1 LNQVNFTGVLLRVPR
16 GVAPILLAALAALL
30 GPGPA
35 RAERVYV
42 EVDAP
47 HSGDLVREPMALV
60 EVRGWVGTGL
70 RGLHDVMLVVD
81 LSASAFRASGVDVDG
96 DGQVGR
102 TLDDPPAMHPVL
114 WTTDFGDTIVS
125 AELEAARR
133 LIERLDADTTRMGL
147 VSFGG
152 NARLEAP
159 LGSTRAQLLAAVAAI
174 PPAPNEH
181 GTYIYGALE
190 EAIVAFGPQPASPA
204 QRRQRQ
210 ILLLSDGVPTAPAP
224 ASAAQKTSVHA
235 ARNAA
240 RAGAR
245 ISAFALGPTAAE
257 RRAQFQE
264 IVDANGGALVVLDE
278 PADIVEFVPY
288 MSWTRIAKVELR
300 NATTGAA
307 GRAVRLFPDGT
318 FDGFA
323 PLALG
328 RNELELRA
336 VSEGGAHETVQR
348 WVTFEKELPDPEKL
362 ARLRKTLELRTL
374 ETELAE
380 RARVKREQA
389 LARQKRLE
397 IKPER

>member
-1 LNQVNFTGVLLRVPR
+1 M
-16 GVAPILLAALAALL
+16 L
-30 GPGPA
+30 GAHTA
-35 RAERVYV
+35 RAERVYL

-70 RGLHDVMLVVD
+70 RGVHDVMIVVD

-96 DGQVGR
+96 DGLVGH
-102 TLDDPPAMHPVL
+102 TLPNPQADHPVL

-133 LIERLDADTTRMGL
+133 LIERLDPETTRMGL

-152 NARLEAP
+152 NAKLEAP
-159 LGSTRAQLLAAVAAI
+159 LGSSRTQLLAALDAI
-174 PPAPNEH
+174 PPVPNER

-190 EAIVAFGPQPASPA
+190 EAIVAFGPKPTSAA
-204 QRRQRQ
+204 ERRQRQ
-210 ILLLSDGVPTAPAP
+210 ILLLSDGAPTAPEP

-245 ISAFALGPTAAE
+245 ISAFALGPTAAL
-257 RRAQFQE
+257 RRAQFEE
-264 IVDANGGALVVLDE
+264 IVNANGGVLFVLDA

-288 MSWTRIAKVELR
+288 MSWTRIARIELT

-328 RNELELRA
+328 RNEIRLRA
-336 VSEGGAHETVQR
+336 VSEGGAQQVVTR
-348 WVTFEKELPDPEKL
+348 WVTFEKPLPDPEKL
-362 ARLRKTLELRTL
+362 ARLRKLLELRTL

-380 RARVKREQA
+380 RARVKRERA
-389 LARQKRLE
+389 IERQKQLE
-397 IKPER
+397 IRPER

>member
-1 LNQVNFTGVLLRVPR
+1 MPR
-16 GVAPILLAALAALL
+16 RVAPILLAALAAFLA
-30 GPGPA
+30 PA
-35 RAERVYV
+35 APRAERVYV

-47 HSGDLVREPMALV
+47 HSGALVSEPMALI

-70 RGLHDVMLVVD
+70 RGLHDVMLVID

-96 DGQVGR
+96 DGLVGR
-102 TLDDPPAMHPVL
+102 TLDDPPSAHPVL

-133 LIERLDADTTRMGL
+133 LIERLDPDTTRMGL

-159 LGSTRAQLLAAVAAI
+159 LGSSRAQLLAAVAAI
-174 PPAPNEH
+174 PPTPNEH
-181 GTYIYGALE
+181 GTYMYGALE
-190 EAIVAFGPQPASPA
+190 EAIVAFGPQPQGQA

-210 ILLLSDGVPTAPAP
+210 ILLLSDGIPTAPAP
-224 ASAAQKTSVHA
+224 ATAAQKTSIHA

-257 RRAQFQE
+257 RRVQFQE
-264 IVDANGGALVVLDE
+264 IVDANGGALIVLDQ

-288 MSWTRIAKVELR
+288 MSWTRIARVELR

-328 RNELELRA
+328 RNQLELRA
-336 VSEGGAHETVQR
+336 VSEGGAHETVTR
-348 WVTFEKELPDPEKL
+348 WVTFEKTLPDPEKL
-362 ARLRKTLELRTL
+362 ARLRKTLEVRTL

-389 LARQKRLE
+389 LARQKTLDIR
-397 IKPER
+397 PER

>member
-1 LNQVNFTGVLLRVPR
+1 VPR
-16 GVAPILLAALAALL
+16 RVAPILLAALAAFLA
-30 GPGPA
+30 PA
-35 RAERVYV
+35 APRAERVYV

-47 HSGDLVREPMALV
+47 HSGALVSEPMALI

-70 RGLHDVMLVVD
+70 RGLHDVMLVID

-96 DGQVGR
+96 DGLVGR
-102 TLDDPPAMHPVL
+102 TLDDPPSAHPVL

-133 LIERLDADTTRMGL
+133 LIERLDPDTTRMGL

-159 LGSTRAQLLAAVAAI
+159 LGSSRAQLLAAVAAI
-174 PPAPNEH
+174 PPTPNEH
-181 GTYIYGALE
+181 GTYMYGALE
-190 EAIVAFGPQPASPA
+190 EAIVAFGPQPQGQA

-210 ILLLSDGVPTAPAP
+210 ILLLSDGIPTAPAP
-224 ASAAQKTSVHA
+224 ATAAQKTSIHA

-257 RRAQFQE
+257 RRVQFQE
-264 IVDANGGALVVLDE
+264 IVDANGGALIVLDQ

-288 MSWTRIAKVELR
+288 MSWTRIARVELR

-328 RNELELRA
+328 RNQLELRA
-336 VSEGGAHETVQR
+336 VSEGGAHETVTR
-348 WVTFEKELPDPEKL
+348 WVTFEKTLPDPEKL
-362 ARLRKTLELRTL
+362 ARLRKTLEVRTL
-374 ETELAE
+374 ETELDE

-389 LARQKRLE
+389 LARQKTLDIR
-397 IKPER
+397 PER

>member
-1 LNQVNFTGVLLRVPR
+1 MLG
-16 GVAPILLAALAALL
+16 ALAGGSRAL
-30 GPGPA
+30 
-35 RAERVYV
+35 AERVYV

-70 RGLHDVMLVVD
+70 RGRHDVMLVVD

-96 DGQVGR
+96 DGLVGH
-102 TLDDPPAMHPVL
+102 TLPNPQADHPVL
-114 WTTDFGDTIVS
+114 WTTDYGDTIVS

-133 LIERLDADTTRMGL
+133 LIERLDSRTTRMGL
-147 VSFGG
+147 VTFGG
-152 NARLEAP
+152 NAKLEVP
-159 LGSTRAQLLAAVAAI
+159 LGSSRAQLLAAVDAI
-174 PPAPNEH
+174 PPLPNEN

-190 EAIVAFGPQPASPA
+190 EAIVAFGPKASA
-204 QRRQRQ
+204 AAERRQRQ
-210 ILLLSDGVPTAPAP
+210 ILLLSDGVPTAPEP

-245 ISAFALGPTAAE
+245 ISAFALGPTAAL
-257 RRAQFQE
+257 RRAQFEE
-264 IVDANGGALVVLDE
+264 IVNANGGSLVVLDA

-288 MSWTRIAKVELR
+288 MSWTRIATLELT

-307 GRAVRLFPDGT
+307 GRALRLFPDGT

-328 RNELELRA
+328 RNEIRLRA
-336 VSEGGAHETVQR
+336 VSEGGEQQTVTR
-348 WVTFEKELPDPEKL
+348 WVTFEKTPPDPEKL
-362 ARLRKTLELRTL
+362 TRLRKLLELRTL
-374 ETELAE
+374 ETQLAE

-389 LARQKRLE
+389 LARQKKLE
-397 IKPER
+397 IRPER

>member
-1 LNQVNFTGVLLRVPR
+1 VPR
-16 GVAPILLAALAALL
+16 RVAPILLAALAAFLA
-30 GPGPA
+30 PA
-35 RAERVYV
+35 APRAERVYV

-47 HSGDLVREPMALV
+47 HSGALVSEPMALI

-70 RGLHDVMLVVD
+70 RGLHDVMLVID

-96 DGQVGR
+96 DGLVGR
-102 TLDDPPAMHPVL
+102 TLDDPPSAHPVL

-133 LIERLDADTTRMGL
+133 LIERLDPDTTRMGL

-159 LGSTRAQLLAAVAAI
+159 LGSSRAQLLAAVAAI
-174 PPAPNEH
+174 PPTPNEH
-181 GTYIYGALE
+181 GTYMYGALE
-190 EAIVAFGPQPASPA
+190 EAIVAFGPQPQGQA

-210 ILLLSDGVPTAPAP
+210 ILLLSDGIPTAPAP
-224 ASAAQKTSVHA
+224 ATAAQKTSIHA

-257 RRAQFQE
+257 RRVQFQE
-264 IVDANGGALVVLDE
+264 IVDANGGALIVLDQ

-288 MSWTRIAKVELR
+288 MSWTRIARVELR

-328 RNELELRA
+328 RNQLELRA
-336 VSEGGAHETVQR
+336 VSEGGAHETVTR
-348 WVTFEKELPDPEKL
+348 WVTFEKTLPDPEKL
-362 ARLRKTLELRTL
+362 ARLRKTLEVRTL

-389 LARQKRLE
+389 LARQKTLDIR
-397 IKPER
+397 PER